1 MNISVEG
8 PLRGLFLCKLPPN
21 STVHVINNKDSILPQ
36 PFGREAKTVT
46 TSEESG
52 HIFFQLGGGLFK
64 TENRDSCFFQVKTN
78 KVMSFVSLSMEE
90 KLPCL
95 QKLTPVLT
103 FKCVF
108 LLCSN
113 EGYGEGLQ
121 KLKLNS

>member
-1 MNISVEG
+1 MNVSVEG

-64 TENRDSCFFQVKTN
+64 TEKRD
-78 KVMSFVSLSMEE
+78 
-90 KLPCL
+90 
-95 QKLTPVLT
+95 
-103 FKCVF
+103 
-108 LLCSN
+108 
-113 EGYGEGLQ
+113 Y
-121 KLKLNS
+121 